1 MKVYRFQ
8 ISKFRNIS
16 NWLQYF
22 ASIEK
27 IRDRQEQDKVT
38 KSTSKSLSAIEEFC
52 EKFDRSVRQNI
63 IKVTYLYNANDN
75 KLISWNK
82 MHAKGRESMI
92 NRIVVFSKTSKVGCR
107 DLASLLVWNT
117 IVFRV
122 SFLYKAV
129 RNHMFLLH
137 YKTLHHISVD
147 IRLKSWS
154 FISLKLVLV
163 T

>member
-22 ASIEK
+22 ASLEK

-75 KLISWNK
+75 K
-82 MHAKGRESMI
+82 
-92 NRIVVFSKTSKVGCR
+92 
-107 DLASLLVWNT
+107 
-117 IVFRV
+117 
-122 SFLYKAV
+122 
-129 RNHMFLLH
+129 
-137 YKTLHHISVD
+137 
-147 IRLKSWS
+147 
-154 FISLKLVLV
+154 FI
-163 T
+163 